1 MGKRCCELASS
12 MQILPHGFCEVPNR
26 DQNPDAGVCRLAGI
40 GELKRRFLM
49 KNTWRLIAV
58 CAFAGLAGCGLKVEP
73 FLAMNVEGDSFSAH
87 LAREYQRRT
96 SVEVNVDGNWVHAD
110 KLAAKGSVAATGGT
124 VEPWVASNYN
134 VSTLDV
140 AEFDK
145 ARGRLMAALN
155 NGGRTQSAEACAKAQ
170 VYYDGWVEQAHD
182 NDWGTGMFGPIQPDY
197 AAAERTAFYEILP
210 ICEGGRAPAPAQ
222 DDDAIVSN
230 FTIYFGFNS
239 SSLTAAASDI
249 IREIA
254 SFAGELV
261 NPKVVVR
268 GHTDSSGSS
277 AYNLALSERRT
288 LSVSSA
294 LKALGLGGVAG
305 SWAGESEPAVPTAD
319 NIREPLNRRV
329 KVNIRSE

>member
-1 MGKRCCELASS
+1 
-12 MQILPHGFCEVPNR
+12 
-26 DQNPDAGVCRLAGI
+26 
-40 GELKRRFLM
+40 M
-49 KNTWRLIAV
+49 KNIARLIAV
-58 CAFAGLAGCGLKVEP
+58 GAFIGLAGCGLKVEP
-73 FLAMNVEGDSFSAH
+73 FLGMTIDGDSFSAH

-96 SVEVNVDGNWVHAD
+96 NVEVNVDGNWVHAD
-110 KLAAKGSVAATGGT
+110 KLAAKGSAAAAGNS

-140 AEFDK
+140 PEFDK

-182 NDWGTGMFGPIQPDY
+182 NDWGNGMFGPVQPNY
-197 AAAERTAFYEILP
+197 MAAERTAFYDILP
-210 ICEGGRAPAPAQ
+210 ICEGGRAPMAPMVDA
-222 DDDAIVSN
+222 DDDAVISN
-230 FTIYFGFNS
+230 FTVYFGFNA
-239 SSLTAAASDI
+239 SSLTSAATAI
-249 IREIA
+249 LEEIA

-288 LSVSSA
+288 LSVANA
-294 LKALGLGGVAG
+294 LKALGMGNVTG
-305 SWAGESEPAVPTAD
+305 SWAGENEPAVPTAD

-329 KVNIRSE
+329 QVNIRSE